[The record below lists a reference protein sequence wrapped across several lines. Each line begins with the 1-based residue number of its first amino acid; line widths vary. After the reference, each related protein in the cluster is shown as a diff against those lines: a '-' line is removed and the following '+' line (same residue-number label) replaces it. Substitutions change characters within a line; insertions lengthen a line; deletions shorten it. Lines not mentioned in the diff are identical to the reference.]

1 MPSEPFETPE
11 PPGRTLQA
19 RAIGR
24 GALLGLVV
32 IVPVAVISA
41 LADRVVDDFESSGW
55 APLFAL
61 AIIVAY
67 LVAGVGAGRVALD
80 APMANG
86 ALAGLGAL
94 ALWLPLRILIWALR
108 DPSNELFTGTDPV
121 FSASR
126 LLGQAALAAGLG
138 ALGAVFAARRIARRP
153 PTWDHGGGGESAGR
167 PRTDSDPSEERPDS
181 TGQGAG

>member
-1 MPSEPFETPE
+1 MIQ
-11 PPGRTLQA
+11 G

-32 IVPVAVISA
+32 IVPVAVMYA
-41 LADRVVDDFESSGW
+41 LLDRAVDDFQNSGW

-61 AIIVAY
+61 AIVVAY
-67 LVAGVGAGRVALD
+67 VVAGVGAGRIARD
-80 APMANG
+80 APLSNG

-94 ALWLPLRILIWALR
+94 VLWLPLRVLIWAMR
-108 DPSNELFTGTDPV
+108 DATNGLFSGTDPV

-138 ALGAVFAARRIARRP
+138 ALGAFFAARRARR
-153 PTWDHGGGGESAGR
+153 AGVSG
-167 PRTDSDPSEERPDS
+167 D
-181 TGQGAG
+181 